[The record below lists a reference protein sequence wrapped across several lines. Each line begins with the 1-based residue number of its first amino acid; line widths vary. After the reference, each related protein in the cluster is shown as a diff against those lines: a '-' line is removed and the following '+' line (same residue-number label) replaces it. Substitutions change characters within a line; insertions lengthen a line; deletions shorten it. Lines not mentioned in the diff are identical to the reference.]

1 MIVSIEAR
9 GFHLFVYG
17 TLLNGNGASALMTGC
32 TRVCDATVNG
42 TLYDIDGAFP
52 ALMPYGQTP
61 VAGEIL
67 YCSDV
72 GLLQRLDDYEGVAK
86 GLFRRIGM
94 EIENH
99 ACWVYVAGPAL
110 AHKLTPER
118 RVSAGRWPQ
127 AHR

>member
-1 MIVSIEAR
+1 MTVQTR
-9 GFHLFVYG
+9 GFHLFLYG

-32 TRVCDATVNG
+32 TRLCDAIVSG

-72 GLLQRLDDYEGVAK
+72 GVLQRLDAYEGVAQ

-94 EIENH
+94 EIQGH

-110 AHKLTPER
+110 ARKLTPDR
-118 RVSAGRWPQ
+118 RVTGGRWL
-127 AHR
+127 RVDR